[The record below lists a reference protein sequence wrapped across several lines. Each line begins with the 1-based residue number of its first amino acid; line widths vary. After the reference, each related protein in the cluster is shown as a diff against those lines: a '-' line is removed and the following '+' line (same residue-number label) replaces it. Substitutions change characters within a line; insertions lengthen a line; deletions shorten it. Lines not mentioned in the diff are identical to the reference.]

1 MRLVFMNS
9 NGQALDFFGM
19 DNVAV
24 FNIEGL
30 GPTELTKGTLQK
42 AYSDGIIINSTARAE
57 RQVIIN
63 LALEGGRLNDC
74 IRRKIYS
81 VIGDKRAGFLR
92 YTDEE
97 IDVFTEAYAEAPQV
111 DTWTL
116 EPTMQISFICPS
128 AFFKDFHETVLDLS
142 YVNPQ
147 LQFPLAIPEETGGMV
162 MGEETPAVSG
172 FTLINHGQAS
182 TGVKIVVSFTQAV
195 TGVKIANESN
205 GDVLTVAAPALIGGS
220 FQAGDVLT
228 ITTETGEKG
237 AILYRA
243 GTYTDIFSAVS
254 YGEQW
259 LRIERGRNV
268 LRYSHA
274 DSADTAGLLIKISFN
289 ALYWGI

>member
-1 MRLVFMNS
+1 MRLVFTNS

-63 LALEGGRLNDC
+63 LALGGGRLNDS

-97 IDVFTEAYAEAPQV
+97 IDVYTEAYAEAPQV

-128 AFFKDFHETVLDLS
+128 AFFKDFHETVVDL
-142 YVNPQ
+142 PQ
-147 LQFPLAIPEETGGMV
+147 ETGGMV

-182 TGVKIVVSFTQAV
+182 TGVKIVVNFTQAV
-195 TGVKIANESN
+195 TGAKIANATN
-205 GDVLTVAAPALIGGS
+205 GDMLTVAAPALIGGS

-259 LRIERGRNV
+259 LRIESGRNV

>member
-1 MRLVFMNS
+1 MRLVFTNS
-9 NGQALDFFGM
+9 NGQALDFFSM
-19 DNVAV
+19 DNMAV

-63 LALEGGRLNDC
+63 LALEGGRLNDS

-81 VIGDKRAGFLR
+81 VIGDKRAGLLR

-97 IDVFTEAYAEAPQV
+97 IDVVTEAYAEAPQV

-128 AFFKDFHETVLDLS
+128 AFFKDFHETVVDLT
-142 YVNPQ
+142 Q
-147 LQFPLAIPEETGGMV
+147 ETGV
-162 MGEETPAVSG
+162 AVG
-172 FTLINHGQAS
+172 FPVLNHGQAS
-182 TGVKIVVSFTQAV
+182 TGIKIIVEFTQAV

-205 GDVLTVAAPALIGGS
+205 GDVLTVTAPDLIGGS
-220 FQAGDVLT
+220 FRTGDVLT

-243 GTYTDIFSAVS
+243 GVYTDIFSAVT

-259 LRIERGRNV
+259 LRIESGRNV